1 MQKAEY
7 SPWSGNNFPCNK
19 QNMLAVSV
27 SEKEADL
34 PAGDLKQNVDGYV
47 ECGKRPS
54 IVAKVLNVITK
65 LWDFAGQSDT
75 TYPRQTPE
83 PSPYTIEKEI
93 PCERK
98 TISVTATMPI
108 FETKKDGT
116 GRLTVPLDYDSTADD
131 VAMTPAGVYVEDV
144 PPGGRTTTRPVG
156 LRKRRKQSG
165 KGNQQTAVT
174 GCGETVKVG
183 GKNRK
188 DKKRSYLR
196 NDICDDSL
204 PLSMDEWYDY
214 RNDEYGMMDPI
225 GSGCYLST
233 SFSPSSIESV
243 NSFHD
248 ALQDFGALVLGA
260 CMQGSFGAAGPSSSS
275 ADVTVTTSPHQPG
288 NFSARRSSTTL
299 APSVEER
306 VKPKCDI
313 NSDRSDF
320 VVVTEREVFTT
331 PSASPARR
339 RPPRGLCTAFTYY
352 FNKPP
357 STESQQNEEDEED
370 DEEDDSDNVTE
381 DEFDD
386 SKGCGGGIDV
396 YDDDDDSVVFCD
408 DFDDSNSSSGFEERK
423 VRFCQKPVIH
433 VMRAWDFAYRQA
445 RKGEWEMAAR
455 DRERFRKRIDD
466 LEQVLGPALQPS
478 VRDKIY
484 AERFNRPESPARKM
498 ETTEFPT

>member
-19 QNMLAVSV
+19 QNMLAVNV

-34 PAGDLKQNVDGYV
+34 PEGDLKPNVDGYV

-54 IVAKVLNVITK
+54 LVAKVLNVITR
-65 LWDFAGQSDT
+65 LWDFAGQSDST
-75 TYPRQTPE
+75 FASQTPD
-83 PSPYTIEKEI
+83 TIEKED

-144 PPGGRTTTRPVG
+144 PTCGRTTTRPVG
-156 LRKRRKQSG
+156 LRKRRKQSA
-165 KGNQQTAVT
+165 KGNQQTAAA
-174 GCGETVKVG
+174 GESVKVG

-188 DKKRSYLR
+188 DKKRSHLR
-196 NDICDDSL
+196 NDIYDDSL
-204 PLSMDEWYDY
+204 ALSMDEWYDY
-214 RNDEYGMMDPI
+214 RNDEYGDPI

-248 ALQDFGALVLGA
+248 ALQDLGALVLGA
-260 CMQGSFGAAGPSSSS
+260 CMQGSFGSAGGPSSSS
-275 ADVTVTTSPHQPG
+275 VDVTPSPHL
-288 NFSARRSSTTL
+288 SARRSSTTQP
-299 APSVEER
+299 APSVDER
-306 VKPKCDI
+306 VQPKCDI
-313 NSDRSDF
+313 SSDRSDF
-320 VVVTEREVFTT
+320 VVVTDREVFTT

-357 STESQQNEEDEED
+357 STDPMSHMLGHYMLSQCPLGQTKV
-370 DEEDDSDNVTE
+370 VTWTNHILFV
-381 DEFDD
+381 DYR
-386 SKGCGGGIDV
+386 S
-396 YDDDDDSVVFCD
+396 Y
-408 DFDDSNSSSGFEERK
+408 N

-466 LEQVLGPALQPS
+466 LEPVLGPALQPS

-484 AERFNRPESPARKM
+484 AERFSRPEESPPARAM
-498 ETTEFPT
+498 ETTDFPT